1 MYVGPGLI
9 ESGWGAAS
17 RAVSPPALEHPRVV
31 QERLGHSTMTLTLDA
46 YTHVVPG
53 MQELASL
60 RLEKL
65 LKSAGAGLAQA
76 L

>member
-1 MYVGPGLI
+1 
-9 ESGWGAAS
+9 
-17 RAVSPPALEHPRVV
+17 
-31 QERLGHSTMTLTLDA
+31 MTLTLDA